1 MKDTFSMEEWYSIVR
16 RLKDESED
24 PKHTRDFCFQVYHDL
39 MFIKFNRK
47 LKDKEKFINRKGP
60 EFDSWTNELQN
71 EFSQELI
78 TEVLS
83 DDKFWRKTLDHTLG

>member
-1 MKDTFSMEEWYSIVR
+1 MKDSLSMEDWYSIVR

-24 PKHTRDFCFQVYHDL
+24 PKHTREFCFQVYHDL

-47 LKDKEKFINRKGP
+47 LKDKEKFIKRKGP
-60 EFDSWTNELQN
+60 EFDSWTNELQD

-83 DDKFWRKTLDHTLG
+83 DDIFWRKTLEHTLG